1 MIPRWRRASL
11 SLRPQLGWSVTEY
24 LAVLVGLLVIWRG
37 GVLML
42 AFIREHHDE
51 YAWSLMI
58 PF

>member
-1 MIPRWRRASL
+1 M
-11 SLRPQLGWSVTEY
+11 RPQLGWSVTEY